1 MSRTRE
7 EVKRQEVTMADV
19 NMNMNKDR
27 SSGGWERCISGVFIS
42 DNQ

>member
-1 MSRTRE
+1 
-7 EVKRQEVTMADV
+7 MADV

-27 SSGGWERCISGVFIS
+27 SSRGWEQCISGVFIS